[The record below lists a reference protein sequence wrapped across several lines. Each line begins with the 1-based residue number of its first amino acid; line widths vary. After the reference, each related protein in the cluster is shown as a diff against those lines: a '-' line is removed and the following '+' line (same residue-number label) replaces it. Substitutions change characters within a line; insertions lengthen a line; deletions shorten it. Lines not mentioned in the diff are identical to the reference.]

1 MAERL
6 ALLSIICFVLAG
18 VFLVVALILWFSFKI
33 PAVIGDLTGRTARKS
48 IAQMRAANE
57 KSGKTRRESKAGAA
71 QGSRCG
77 DPRKSGTPGAQPQ
90 KAGHDRPETGLLME
104 NQMDGYATEE
114 TAVLQDVSTV
124 PDGETTSLL
133 AEEEETAS
141 LVPPRQNRPACSG
154 GTKLT
159 MVDEVILVDT
169 DEKIE

>member
-18 VFLVVALILWFSFKI
+18 VFLIVALVLGFLFKI

-48 IAQMRAANE
+48 IAQMRTANE
-57 KSGKTRRESKAGAA
+57 KSGKTRRESKAGAVRDK
-71 QGSRCG
+71 QRDGMH
-77 DPRKSGTPGAQPQ
+77 KPGMPGGQQ
-90 KAGHDRPETGLLME
+90 KKAGHDRPETGLLAE
-104 NQMDGYATEE
+104 NQMSGYESEE
-114 TAVLQDVSTV
+114 TAMLRDAEAA
-124 PDGETTSLL
+124 PEGEETTLL

-141 LVPPRQNRPACSG
+141 LAAPEKKRPEGSG

-159 MVDEVILVDT
+159 VLDEVLLLYT